1 MISRDLYLNR
11 LKDRMHNGSVKVITG
26 IRRCGKSVLLFEL
39 FYRYLKE
46 SGVDDAHILQ
56 YKLDNIKSRNL
67 RNPEAL
73 YDDITAKLSDDGI
86 YYVCLDEIQ
95 FVDGF
100 SELLNSLNQIPNVDV
115 YVTGSNSKFLSTD
128 ILTEFRGRG
137 DEIRVY
143 PLSFAEFYSAKGGD
157 KYDAWNEYFLFG
169 GMPALLERKT
179 DEQKI
184 EYLKH
189 LINKVYLSD
198 IVERNSVL
206 YRDEMDSLV
215 DFLCSAVGSLTNPKK
230 ISDTLKSMKGKAISD
245 MTVKNYLL
253 YLCDAFLFDGAKR
266 FDVKGK
272 KYFDTPL
279 KYYAADVGL
288 RNARLNFRQT
298 EENHLMENVL
308 FNELKIRG
316 YAVDVGV
323 VGTRESADGKRIYK
337 QLEIDFVVNKGNKK
351 YYIQSAYEMPSSEK
365 LAQEKR
371 PLLKTGDSF
380 RKIIVVKDSLRP
392 QIDENGIMTIG
403 LLNFLLDPTVLDA

>member
-1 MISRDLYLNR
+1 M
-11 LKDRMHNGSVKVITG
+11 
-26 IRRCGKSVLLFEL
+26 
-39 FYRYLKE
+39 
-46 SGVDDAHILQ
+46 
-56 YKLDNIKSRNL
+56 
-67 RNPEAL
+67 
-73 YDDITAKLSDDGI
+73 
-86 YYVCLDEIQ
+86 
-95 FVDGF
+95 
-100 SELLNSLNQIPNVDV
+100 
-115 YVTGSNSKFLSTD
+115 
-128 ILTEFRGRG
+128 TEFRGRG

-230 ISDTLKSMKGKAISD
+230 ISDTLKSKKGKAISD

-253 YLCDAFLFDGAKR
+253 HLCDAFLFDGAKR

-323 VGTRESADGKRIYK
+323 VETRESADGKRIYK

>member
-100 SELLNSLNQIPNVDV
+100 SELLNSLNHIPNVDV

-230 ISDTLKSMKGKAISD
+230 ISDTLKSKKGKAISD

-253 YLCDAFLFDGAKR
+253 HLCDAFLFDGAKR

-323 VGTRESADGKRIYK
+323 VETRESADGKRIYK

>member
-73 YDDITAKLSDDGI
+73 YDDITAKLSDDDI

-169 GMPALLERKT
+169 GMPALLE
-179 DEQKI
+179 I
-184 EYLKH
+184 
-189 LINKVYLSD
+189 
-198 IVERNSVL
+198 
-206 YRDEMDSLV
+206 
-215 DFLCSAVGSLTNPKK
+215 
-230 ISDTLKSMKGKAISD
+230 
-245 MTVKNYLL
+245 
-253 YLCDAFLFDGAKR
+253 
-266 FDVKGK
+266 
-272 KYFDTPL
+272 
-279 KYYAADVGL
+279 
-288 RNARLNFRQT
+288 
-298 EENHLMENVL
+298 
-308 FNELKIRG
+308 
-316 YAVDVGV
+316 
-323 VGTRESADGKRIYK
+323 
-337 QLEIDFVVNKGNKK
+337 
-351 YYIQSAYEMPSSEK
+351 
-365 LAQEKR
+365 
-371 PLLKTGDSF
+371 
-380 RKIIVVKDSLRP
+380 
-392 QIDENGIMTIG
+392 
-403 LLNFLLDPTVLDA
+403 

>member
-1 MISRDLYLNR
+1 
-11 LKDRMHNGSVKVITG
+11 MHNGSVKVITG

-73 YDDITAKLSDDGI
+73 YDDITAKLSDDDI

-230 ISDTLKSMKGKAISD
+230 ISDTLKSKKGKAISD

-253 YLCDAFLFDGAKR
+253 HLCDAFLFDGAKR

-323 VGTRESADGKRIYK
+323 VETRESADGKRIYK

>member
-230 ISDTLKSMKGKAISD
+230 ISDTLKSKKGKAISD

-253 YLCDAFLFDGAKR
+253 HLCDAFLFDGAKR

-323 VGTRESADGKRIYK
+323 VETRESADGKRIYK